1 MIALPPLSLYI
12 HVPWCVR
19 KCPYCDFNS
28 HAAGPEIPEAA
39 YIDALLA
46 DLRQDMALD
55 LVQGRAIRSIF
66 IGGGTPSLFS
76 VAAYER
82 LFEGLHRELTF
93 ADDIEITLEANPG
106 SVEQEKFR
114 GYRALGINRLS
125 IGVQSFDPAKLQ
137 ALGRIHGRA
146 EALRA
151 AEAARAA
158 GFDNFNIDLMHGLP
172 DQTLA
177 EALADL
183 RQAVALSPTHLSWY
197 QLTIEP
203 NTVFYRD
210 PPVLPEDETLW
221 SIQEEGLALLE
232 EAGYRQYEVSAYAQS
247 GRECR
252 HNRNYWEF
260 GDYLAIGAGA
270 HGKVTR
276 LGAACAADG
285 GAAVGNGGALARLL
299 DEQGRLAEAD
309 GIFHRGSGDVVP
321 GATEAAPLPEGGVWR
336 YAKTRLPR
344 DYLAARETGRFSAST
359 GFVEEGALVFEF
371 MLNALRL
378 REGVPATL
386 FSERTGL
393 PLARIEPQLAA
404 LRQEGLLVADVA
416 RLACTPTGLNYLNSV
431 LQNFLD

>member
-28 HAAGPEIPEAA
+28 HAAGPEVPEAA
-39 YIDALLA
+39 YVGALLA
-46 DLRQDMALD
+46 DLRQDLALG
-55 LVQGRAIRSIF
+55 LVQGREVRSVF

-76 VAAYER
+76 PQAYEG
-82 LFEGLHRELTF
+82 LFDGLRRELTF
-93 ADDIEITLEANPG
+93 ADDVEITLEANPG
-106 SVEQEKFR
+106 TVEQGKFR
-114 GYRALGINRLS
+114 AYRALGINRLS
-125 IGVQSFDPAKLQ
+125 IGVQSFDPVKLQ

-151 AEAARAA
+151 AEAALAA

-172 DQTLA
+172 DQSLD

-203 NTVFYRD
+203 NTVFYRA

-221 SIQEEGLALLE
+221 AIQEEGQALLDE
-232 EAGYRQYEVSAYAQS
+232 EGYRQYEVSAYARA

-260 GDYLAIGAGA
+260 GDYLALGAGA

-276 LGAACAADG
+276 PAGDG
-285 GAAVGNGGALARLL
+285 LR
-299 DEQGRLAEAD
+299 
-309 GIFHRGSGDVVP
+309 
-321 GATEAAPLPEGGVWR
+321 EGGVWR

-344 DYLAARETGRFSAST
+344 DYLAASDGGRFSAST
-359 GFVEEGALVFEF
+359 GYVDEGALVFEF

-378 REGVPATL
+378 CDGVPAAL
-386 FSERTGL
+386 FTARTGL

-404 LRQEGLLVADVA
+404 LRAEGLLVDEAA

-431 LQNFLD
+431 LQNFLE